1 MNKIVLVDGN
11 SLMFRAYYATAYNP
25 SQMMKTSTG
34 LYTNAIYTFIILLNK
49 IRETEGMTNLFV
61 AFDKGKK
68 TLRHQEYGDYKGTR
82 KKMPEEFAIQIPY
95 IKEYLDIMKIA
106 RLELDDYEADDI
118 VGTLA
123 ERSKVLFDEVLV
135 VTSDR
140 DLLQLTKD
148 NISVC
153 LTKKGFSELD
163 IYTKDNFY
171 EKLGFYPNQ
180 LIDYKALTGDNS
192 DNLPGI
198 PKVGEK
204 TAIKLL
210 NEFGTLEK
218 MYENIDKLPAKLI
231 DNFKEYEESSRRTKH
246 LATIY
251 TDANFDL
258 DLEETSLKQPSYDEL
273 RAFYE
278 KLELNSF
285 IKKMDLKVETIV
297 QNNKPIIKK
306 KINYHINELNLE
318 FLSNLKD
325 CSFELELSE
334 ENYHKGTIIGF
345 SITDSTDGYYFDQ
358 SYLFNENIQ
367 KILMDEQIAKYCL
380 DSKRVI
386 CSLNNIGL
394 VVNGITFDLLLASY
408 VYDPSLGQKDYHM
421 MIGEFMDNDLPYL
434 EEVLGKKNPYQIE
447 DFDKLAK
454 YSIEKGINLFLVKDL
469 IIKKLDLNESLELFT
484 KIELPLARVLAKVE
498 QNGFMVNPNRLS
510 ELGEIFDAKIKALE
524 QDIYQAAGHPFNIS
538 SPKQLGVIL
547 FEEMQLAKGK
557 KNKTGYSTT
566 AEILEKLAIKHP
578 FPRMVLDYRK
588 YSKLISTYVNGLDNE
603 IRKSTNKIHT
613 TFKQALTL
621 TGRLSSVE
629 PNIQNIPIRTV
640 EGRLI
645 RSAFVPS
652 TKDGLLISA
661 DYSQIELRVL
671 ASMSNCQNMLHEF
684 NEGLD
689 LHSATAA
696 RIYGI
701 DIKDVTKEMRRTA
714 KAVNFGIVYGMT
726 NWGLSEELNISV
738 YEATNFI
745 ERYFEA
751 YPEIKT
757 FLDQVVLDATTNG
770 YTKTLYNRRRYIPEI
785 NSTNANLKEF
795 GKRTA
800 KNAPIQ
806 GSAADIM
813 KIAMIKVDEAFTQS
827 KLKSKIVAQV
837 HDELIVDATANEVE
851 IVKKLL
857 KEVFESAVTLNVKL
871 ESDIESG
878 KTWDLK

>member
-1 MNKIVLVDGN
+1 MNKIVLIDGN

-49 IRETEGMTNLFV
+49 ILETEGMTNIFV

-68 TLRHQEYGDYKGTR
+68 TLRHQEYDEYKGKR
-82 KKMPEEFAIQIPY
+82 KKMPEEFAVQIPY
-95 IKEYLDIMKIA
+95 IKQYLDIMGIA

-118 VGTLA
+118 VGTMA
-123 ERSKVLFDEVLV
+123 SRTKELFDEVLV
-135 VTSDR
+135 ITSDK

-171 EKLGFYPNQ
+171 EKLGFHPNQ
-180 LIDYKALTGDNS
+180 LIDYKALTGDSS

-218 MYENIDKLPAKLI
+218 MYESIDKLPAKLI
-231 DNFKEYEESSRRTKH
+231 DNFKEYELSARRTKH

-251 TDANFDL
+251 TNAIFDFDL
-258 DLEETSLKQPSYDEL
+258 TLTQLKKPSYDEL
-273 RAFYE
+273 RAFFE

-285 IKKMDLKVETIV
+285 IKKMNIETKPEVKTNKSLDYDYHFNDL
-297 QNNKPIIKK
+297 
-306 KINYHINELNLE
+306 NYE
-318 FLSNLKD
+318 FLNNLK
-325 CSFELELSE
+325 SFAFEVEITE
-334 ENYHKGTIIGF
+334 DNYHKATLIGF
-345 SITDSTDGYYFDQ
+345 SIASDTDGYYFDPT
-358 SYLFNENIQ
+358 YLKDATI
-367 KILMDEQIAKYCL
+367 KRILEDESISKYCL
-380 DSKRVI
+380 DSKKVI
-386 CSLNNIGL
+386 YQLENEGIL
-394 VVNGITFDLLLASY
+394 IRGITFDLLLASY
-408 VYDPSLGQKDYHM
+408 VYDPSLGTKDYHM
-421 MIGEFMDNDLPYL
+421 MIAAFMENNLPYA
-434 EEVLGKKNPYQIE
+434 EEIYGKKNPYKIE
-447 DFDKLAK
+447 DMEKLKTYSLQKTICLAKTRKIIIDKLT
-454 YSIEKGINLFLVKDL
+454 EQ
-469 IIKKLDLNESLELFT
+469 ESLKLFQE
-484 KIELPLARVLAKVE
+484 IELPLAKVLAKVE
-498 QNGFMVNPNRLS
+498 RNGFMIDQKRLK
-510 ELGEIFDAKIKALE
+510 ELGTIFDQKIKELE
-524 QDIYQAAGHPFNIS
+524 QDIYQMAGHSFNIS

-566 AEILEKLAIKHP
+566 AEILEKLALKHP
-578 FPRMVLDYRK
+578 FPKMILDYRK
-588 YSKLISTYVNGLDNE
+588 YSKLVSTYINGLEEE
-603 IRKSTNKIHT
+603 INQETKKIHT

-629 PNIQNIPIRTV
+629 PNIQNIPVRSE

-645 RSAFVPS
+645 RSAFIPS
-652 TKDGLLISA
+652 SEDGFLVSA

-671 ASMSNCQNMLHEF
+671 ASMSNCQNMMKEF

-689 LHSATAA
+689 LHSATAS
-696 RIYGI
+696 RIYGVPLSE
-701 DIKDVTKEMRRTA
+701 VTKEMRRNA

-745 ERYFEA
+745 EKYFEA

-757 FLDQVVLDATTNG
+757 FLDQIVEDASKLG
-770 YTKTLYNRRRYIPEI
+770 YTKTIYNRRRYIPEI
-785 NSTNANLKEF
+785 NNANVNLKEF

-813 KIAMIKVDEAFTQS
+813 KIAMIKVDEAFT
-827 KLKSKIVAQV
+827 KNHLKAKIVAQV
-837 HDELIVDATANEVE
+837 HDELIVDVTSDELE

-857 KEVFESAVTLNVKL
+857 KDTFENAVKLNVKL
-871 ESDIESG
+871 ESDVETG